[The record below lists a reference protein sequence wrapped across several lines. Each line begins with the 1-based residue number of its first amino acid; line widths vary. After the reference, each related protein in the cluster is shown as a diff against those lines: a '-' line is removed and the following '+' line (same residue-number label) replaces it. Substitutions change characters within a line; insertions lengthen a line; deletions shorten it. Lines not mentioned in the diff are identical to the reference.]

1 MRRMSNNCGFTLI
14 EAALA
19 IALVGMALTA
29 TLQIL
34 QASKLSAAH
43 TRDQKTARVLALK
56 TLGEIESGLRWD
68 ELDEGALLSGS
79 YAEDDY
85 PAFYWELAV
94 GDQQFS
100 IQEDIDPYGPIDNW
114 ALRREQ
120 EEYLASNEDEG
131 LTGEESAEPY
141 EKIRIRVTYPKYS
154 DMENEL
160 TLERWIRWDQVYRPE
175 EGENGQEA
183 APTNDGEPNGS
194 GAGGAGADGSGGGSG
209 AAPDTGGPR

>member
-1 MRRMSNNCGFTLI
+1 MPRTSNNNGFTLV

-100 IQEDIDPYGPIDNW
+100 IQEDVDDPYGPIDNW
-114 ALRREQ
+114 ALRRERD
-120 EEYLASNEDEG
+120 EYLEANEDEDLG
-131 LTGEESAEPY
+131 GEESAEPY

-154 DMENEL
+154 DLENEL
-160 TLERWIRWDQVYRPE
+160 TLERWVRWDQVYRPE
-175 EGENGQEA
+175 EGEDGEEA
-183 APTNDGEPNGS
+183 APADAQGQDG
-194 GAGGAGADGSGGGSG
+194 GGAGAGGGGSG
-209 AAPDTGGPR
+209 AAPETGGPR

>member
-1 MRRMSNNCGFTLI
+1 MRRVSNNRGFTLV

-100 IQEDIDPYGPIDNW
+100 IQEDTDPYGPIDNW
-114 ALRREQ
+114 ALRRERD
-120 EEYLASNEDEG
+120 EYLAANEDDDLLEG
-131 LTGEESAEPY
+131 ESAEPY

-154 DMENEL
+154 NFKNEL
-160 TLERWIRWDQVYRPE
+160 TLERWIRWDQVYRPA
-175 EGENGQEA
+175 EGD
-183 APTNDGEPNGS
+183 DGEESAPAEPEEPDGS
-194 GAGGAGADGSGGGSG
+194 GGAGGGSGGGSG
-209 AAPDTGGPR
+209 AAPETGGPR

>member
-1 MRRMSNNCGFTLI
+1 MRRVSNNRGFTLV

-29 TLQIL
+29 TLHIL

-100 IQEDIDPYGPIDNW
+100 IQEDVDPYGPIDNW
-114 ALRREQ
+114 ALRRERD
-120 EEYLASNEDEG
+120 EYLAANEDEDIG
-131 LTGEESAEPY
+131 GEESAEPY

-154 DMENEL
+154 NLENEL

-175 EGENGQEA
+175 ENEDGEEA
-183 APTNDGEPNGS
+183 APAGAEGPNGN
-194 GAGGAGADGSGGGSG
+194 GGAGASPN
-209 AAPDTGGPR
+209 AGGPR

>member
-1 MRRMSNNCGFTLI
+1 MMRAPDNHGFTLV

-29 TLQIL
+29 TLQTL
-34 QASKLSAAH
+34 QASKLTAAH

-85 PAFYWELAV
+85 PGFYWELAV

-100 IQEDIDPYGPIDNW
+100 LQDDRDSDAPFDNW
-114 ALRREQ
+114 AWKREQ
-120 EEYLASNEDEG
+120 EEQNEVYADEEFEDSG
-131 LTGEESAEPY
+131 SHEPY

-154 DMENEL
+154 DLENEL
-160 TLERWIRWDQVYRPE
+160 TLERWIPWDQVYRPE
-175 EGENGQEA
+175 EGE
-183 APTNDGEPNGS
+183 DGEVPDS
-194 GAGGAGADGSGGGSG
+194 GASGVPGGAGAGAGGGAGPPATG
-209 AAPDTGGPR
+209 APR

>member
-1 MRRMSNNCGFTLI
+1 MRRVSNNRGFTLV

-100 IQEDIDPYGPIDNW
+100 IQEDVDPYGPIDNW
-114 ALRREQ
+114 ALRRERD
-120 EEYLASNEDEG
+120 EYLEASEDEDLG
-131 LTGEESAEPY
+131 GEESAEPY

-154 DMENEL
+154 DLENEL

-175 EGENGQEA
+175 EGE
-183 APTNDGEPNGS
+183 DGEEAGPADAEGPNGNG
-194 GAGGAGADGSGGGSG
+194 GAGGGGGASPEAG
-209 AAPDTGGPR
+209 VPR

>member
-1 MRRMSNNCGFTLI
+1 MRRVSNKRGFTLV

-29 TLQIL
+29 TLHIL

-100 IQEDIDPYGPIDNW
+100 IQEDVDPYGPIDNW
-114 ALRREQ
+114 ALRRERD
-120 EEYLASNEDEG
+120 EYLAANEDEDIG
-131 LTGEESAEPY
+131 GEVSAEPY

-154 DMENEL
+154 NLENEL

-175 EGENGQEA
+175 ENEDGEEA
-183 APTNDGEPNGS
+183 APAGAEGPNGNG
-194 GAGGAGADGSGGGSG
+194 GAGGGAGAS
-209 AAPDTGGPR
+209 PEPGGPR

>member
-1 MRRMSNNCGFTLI
+1 MRRMSNNGGFTLI

-43 TRDQKTARVLALK
+43 TRDQKTSRVLALK

-175 EGENGQEA
+175 EGEDGEEA

-194 GAGGAGADGSGGGSG
+194 GAGGAGAGGSGGGSG
-209 AAPDTGGPR
+209 AAPDAGGPR

>member
-1 MRRMSNNCGFTLI
+1 MRRVSNNGGFTLI

-94 GDQQFS
+94 GEQQFS

-120 EEYLASNEDEG
+120 EEYLAANEDED
-131 LTGEESAEPY
+131 LTDEESAEPY

-160 TLERWIRWDQVYRPE
+160 TLERWVPWDQVYRPE
-175 EGENGQEA
+175 EGEDGDEA
-183 APTNDGEPNGS
+183 APANDDGPDG
-194 GAGGAGADGSGGGSG
+194 GGAGDTGAGGSG
-209 AAPDTGGPR
+209 AAPEAGGPR

>member
-1 MRRMSNNCGFTLI
+1 MRCTSNKRGFTLV

-56 TLGEIESGLRWD
+56 TLGEIESGIRWD

-100 IQEDIDPYGPIDNW
+100 IQEDVDPYGPIDNW
-114 ALRREQ
+114 ALRRERD
-120 EEYLASNEDEG
+120 EYLEANEDEDLG
-131 LTGEESAEPY
+131 GEESAKPY

-154 DMENEL
+154 DLENEL

-175 EGENGQEA
+175 EGEDGEEA
-183 APTNDGEPNGS
+183 APADAGGPDGNGGG
-194 GAGGAGADGSGGGSG
+194 GAGGAGASPIAGE
-209 AAPDTGGPR
+209 PR

>member
-1 MRRMSNNCGFTLI
+1 MPRTSNNTGFTLV

-100 IQEDIDPYGPIDNW
+100 IQEDVDDPYGPIDNW
-114 ALRREQ
+114 ALRRERD
-120 EEYLASNEDEG
+120 EYLEANEDEDLG
-131 LTGEESAEPY
+131 GEESVEPY

-154 DMENEL
+154 DLENEL
-160 TLERWIRWDQVYRPE
+160 TLERWVRWDQVYRPE
-175 EGENGQEA
+175 EGEDGEEA
-183 APTNDGEPNGS
+183 APADAQGQDG
-194 GAGGAGADGSGGGSG
+194 GGAGAGGGGSG
-209 AAPDTGGPR
+209 AAPETGGPR

>member
-1 MRRMSNNCGFTLI
+1 MPRTSNNTGFTLV

-100 IQEDIDPYGPIDNW
+100 IQEDVDDPYGPIDNW
-114 ALRREQ
+114 ALRRERD
-120 EEYLASNEDEG
+120 EYLEANEDEDLG
-131 LTGEESAEPY
+131 GEESVEPY
-141 EKIRIRVTYPKYS
+141 EKIRIR
-154 DMENEL
+154 
-160 TLERWIRWDQVYRPE
+160 
-175 EGENGQEA
+175 
-183 APTNDGEPNGS
+183 
-194 GAGGAGADGSGGGSG
+194 
-209 AAPDTGGPR
+209 